1 MAEQRIFLVVA
12 DETREMEVALR
23 YASMRA
29 GAVHGHVAL
38 LSVTQ
43 PPGMQ
48 LWRSVEERVAF
59 EARREAEARML
70 ALGKTA
76 EELSG
81 RPVIYYFREGD
92 TREEIIRLLEE
103 DSYLSVLVLAA
114 AKGREGPGPLVNY
127 LSGRG
132 IARLHVPFVLVP
144 EDYVENRAGTLED

>member
-1 MAEQRIFLVVA
+1 MTEPRIFLILA
-12 DETREMEVALR
+12 DETPEMEVALR
-23 YASMRA
+23 YASIRA

-38 LSVTQ
+38 LCVA
-43 PPGMQ
+43 PPLGMQ

-59 EARREAEARML
+59 ESRREAEARLRMWGEK
-70 ALGKTA
+70 AG
-76 EELSG
+76 ELSG

-92 TREEIIRLLEE
+92 TREELIRLLEE

-132 IARLHVPFVLVP
+132 IARLRVPFVVVP
-144 EDYVENRAGTLED
+144 EDYVENRASLLQD